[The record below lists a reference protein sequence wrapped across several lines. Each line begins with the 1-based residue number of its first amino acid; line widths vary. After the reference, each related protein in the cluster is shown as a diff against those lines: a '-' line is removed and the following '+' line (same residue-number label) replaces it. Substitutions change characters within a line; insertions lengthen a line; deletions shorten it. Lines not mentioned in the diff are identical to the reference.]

1 LPPSSSAAVLD
12 ANVLFPASL
21 RDLLLRVVEA
31 DLYTPYWSDTILDEA
46 LKVVNV
52 DDDDVLDGVERS
64 ERWKGRGLR
73 YFLISCA
80 DWLDDV
86 LNHRFHRLC
95 KIIAASSWW
104 SARAS

>member
-1 LPPSSSAAVLD
+1 M
-12 ANVLFPASL
+12 
-21 RDLLLRVVEA
+21 
-31 DLYTPYWSDTILDEA
+31 
-46 LKVVNV
+46 
-52 DDDDVLDGVERS
+52 DDDDGVLDGVERS
-64 ERWKGRGLR
+64 ERWKGQGLR

-80 DWLDDV
+80 DWLDDDV